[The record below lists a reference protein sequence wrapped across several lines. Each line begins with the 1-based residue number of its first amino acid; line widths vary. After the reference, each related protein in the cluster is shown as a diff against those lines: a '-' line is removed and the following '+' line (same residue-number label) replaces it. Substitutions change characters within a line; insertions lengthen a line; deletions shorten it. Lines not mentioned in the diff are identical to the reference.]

1 MLSDGAMRS
10 LALVRY
16 LHAQAIEQER
26 KGDLLAGLAL
36 LPLHDT
42 IELFLRAAAGEKD
55 VPLGANE
62 AFLAYWKRSKGQG
75 FRCPQRRKWM
85 ASIALAS
92 K

>member
-1 MLSDGAMRS
+1 MELCDRS
-10 LALVRY
+10 RWPH

-36 LPLHDT
+36 LPLHDA

-55 VPLGANE
+55 VPLGRTRH
-62 AFLAYWKRSKGQG
+62 FWRTGVRSKRQG
-75 FRCPQRRKWM
+75 FRCPQRRKWT